1 MNKSSFRAILKS
13 LSFFGLFFVS
23 IIVLLYTTGQNN
35 PVEAAGTI
43 SNAYD
48 TLTNP
53 RLSFKGIVSGTL
65 GNNIVSLKGGTEP
78 APDKDV
84 EHLFIGDSICFP
96 GPLQDGCANQATYSV
111 TSVDIGNTR
120 FSFSPTLV
128 NMVKLNDWA
137 IATQS
142 ARHSITF
149 KPSSALSG
157 TQGAPAKILIKIPM
171 TATTGKTSPYYYNDG
186 IPDSDGF
193 DAAGLGVTGPNTIQ
207 TYLALSPASLTMLA
221 GSSTYSTIP
230 NFHVI
235 TVLFAGTP
243 TSSTQIT
250 VDIGTTG
257 ADTTK
262 YFINPAKSLTPTRS
276 GTEPGTAH
284 ISGKA
289 DIWPILIETRN
300 DVDVAV
306 DAGTVRV
313 APVEGVQVSAYV
325 DQTLTFKMCGV
336 KTDKTLNNTYESTC
350 TFAGVGLTAPT
361 QSCGVSGSNF
371 DFLTDNV
378 HVAFNGGAAITQ
390 DTFYTGAQFVQV
402 STNAQNGYDLQ
413 VLEWDQMGINGNI
426 CSGTAPAADGFTF
439 GSYAC
444 IRDTVCDSACTHTT
458 TSEWNTA
465 TNYGLGYSLQNLNN
479 GDTPFEYN
487 ESARTFSAKSFPDT
501 DRALYNPIEAPQ
513 NIMTSSTA
521 KAKSSAYV
529 CYRVT
534 VSETQPAG
542 YYYNTVKYI
551 ATAKF

>member
-23 IIVLLYTTGQNN
+23 IIVLLYTTGQSN

-96 GPLQDGCANQATYSV
+96 GPLQDGCANMATYSV

-120 FSFSPTLV
+120 FLFSPTLV

-142 ARHSITF
+142 ARHSVTF

-230 NFHVI
+230 NYHVI
-235 TVLFAGTP
+235 TVLFAGT
-243 TSSTQIT
+243 
-250 VDIGTTG
+250 V
-257 ADTTK
+257 
-262 YFINPAKSLTPTRS
+262 
-276 GTEPGTAH
+276 
-284 ISGKA
+284 
-289 DIWPILIETRN
+289 
-300 DVDVAV
+300 
-306 DAGTVRV
+306 
-313 APVEGVQVSAYV
+313 
-325 DQTLTFKMCGV
+325 
-336 KTDKTLNNTYESTC
+336 
-350 TFAGVGLTAPT
+350 
-361 QSCGVSGSNF
+361 
-371 DFLTDNV
+371 
-378 HVAFNGGAAITQ
+378 
-390 DTFYTGAQFVQV
+390 
-402 STNAQNGYDLQ
+402 
-413 VLEWDQMGINGNI
+413 
-426 CSGTAPAADGFTF
+426 
-439 GSYAC
+439 
-444 IRDTVCDSACTHTT
+444 
-458 TSEWNTA
+458 
-465 TNYGLGYSLQNLNN
+465 
-479 GDTPFEYN
+479 
-487 ESARTFSAKSFPDT
+487 
-501 DRALYNPIEAPQ
+501 LYN
-513 NIMTSSTA
+513 T
-521 KAKSSAYV
+521 
-529 CYRVT
+529 R
-534 VSETQPAG
+534 
-542 YYYNTVKYI
+542 
-551 ATAKF
+551 